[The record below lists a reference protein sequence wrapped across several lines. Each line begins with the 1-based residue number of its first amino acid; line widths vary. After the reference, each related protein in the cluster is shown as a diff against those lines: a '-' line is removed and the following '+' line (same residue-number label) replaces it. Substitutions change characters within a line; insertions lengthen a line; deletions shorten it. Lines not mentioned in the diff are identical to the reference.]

1 MKAAHAHSFYVH
13 EQGRLHLLPPECKL
27 AAALLFIL
35 AVVATPREAFWAFGV
50 YALLVLSL
58 SRAANI
64 SIGAFGRRLTLEVPF
79 LAFALLMPFFGTG
92 SQVEVLGISL
102 YREGLWAGWNIVV
115 KGTLGLGTSIV
126 LAATTQVPEILVG
139 MERLKVPRTF
149 TAIGGFMVRY
159 MDLIASDLHRMKVA
173 RESRCYDPRWIWQ
186 ARAVATGAASLFI
199 RSYERGERVFL
210 AMVSR
215 GYEGTMPGAGAPT
228 ALRSQWA
235 MCLALPCAGALVA
248 VSAWWG
254 LR

>member
-1 MKAAHAHSFYVH
+1 M
-13 EQGRLHLLPPECKL
+13 PPECKL

-50 YALLVLSL
+50 YALLVLAL
-58 SRAANI
+58 SRAARL
-64 SIGAFGRRLTLEVPF
+64 SLGAFAKRLTLELPF
-79 LAFALLMPFFGTG
+79 LAFAFLMPFFGTG
-92 SQVEVLGISL
+92 PQVQVLGISV
-102 YREGLWAGWNIVV
+102 YSEGLWAGWNIVV

-139 MERLKVPRTF
+139 MERLRVPRAF

-159 MDLIASDLHRMKVA
+159 MDVVAADLHRMKVA
-173 RESRCYDPRWIWQ
+173 RQSRCYDPRWIWQ
-186 ARAVATGAASLFI
+186 AKAVATGAASLFI

-215 GYEGTMPGAGAPT
+215 GYAGAMPGASAPV

-235 MCLALPCAGALVA
+235 ACLALPCVGAVVA
-248 VSAWWG
+248 LTAWWG

>member
-1 MKAAHAHSFYVH
+1 MKAAHAHSFYIH
-13 EQGRLHLLPPECKL
+13 EQGRLHRLPPECKL

-50 YALLVLSL
+50 YAVLVLAM
-58 SRAANI
+58 SRAAHI
-64 SIGAFGRRLTLEVPF
+64 SLAAFARRLTLEVPF
-79 LAFALLMPFFGTG
+79 LAFAFLMPFFGTG
-92 SQVEVLGISL
+92 PQVEVLGVSV
-102 YREGLWAGWNIVV
+102 YREGLWAGWNIVA

-126 LAATTQVPEILVG
+126 LAATTQVPELLVG
-139 MERLKVPRTF
+139 MERLRVPRTF
-149 TAIGGFMVRY
+149 TAIAGFMVRY
-159 MDLIASDLHRMKVA
+159 LDVIVADLHRMKVA

-186 ARAVATGAASLFI
+186 VRAVAAGAASLFI

-215 GYEGTMPGAGAPT
+215 GYDGAMPAVAAPV

-235 MCLALPCAGALVA
+235 VCLALPCVGALVA
-248 VSAWWG
+248 GSAWWG